1 MEISSS
7 NTFKKAYSSYKL
19 AFKMLSHTFAEL
31 FGNIVFNFTRSVAER
46 YDLGEN
52 DDVTNT
58 IGYNALEDTGK
69 EWYVQHT
76 GELIY
81 QEYSN
86 RKATS
91 ADYLTRRGSLRA
103 QLIDASSTSTSTYS
117 PELSPGAR
125 DMAWKRLRPSFSRT
139 VLNSLCY
146 GFLIS
151 VLSGIVFGMV
161 SFTVYYFCYQT
172 RLNCEHHPKISIP
185 IKLQWLIT
193 ISEVL
198 FTGFLYFW
206 FFIDISFYFRP
217 FQLSGVRK
225 TLVIVSLLFYLVDSV
240 YRLGMQA
247 CGISHGKLTTLQRVP
262 AEAIFILSTCVIIYV
277 MKMHFCFGPLV
288 QQVKFI
294 VLLAVPNAL
303 TQSVAVL
310 IASYIYP
317 AYNKKSASGKILIA
331 IFMPLIVVFI
341 KVAGRV
347 CIQRLWCRISHPGT
361 SFVLLAP
368 MYCGSAIMVRLLQVD
383 LHSLESVALIGVI
396 HGLAEVFDRSIMALI
411 DHIVHQVLEKRRIA
425 WGGFRTPRRE
435 RLAADLTIMS
445 MLSESSAVITVNIFL
460 HLYQYFYT
468 YDNSPLK
475 VLKSFAL
482 TTSVPLGIEWF
493 FTSVSIA
500 IETRYKNLPVVAVW
514 RKRWKRHLAVLLI
527 NLVMVC
533 IWTSKS
539 LLITVEGRFKDN
551 VKDHCQMPFKL

>member
-1 MEISSS
+1 
-7 NTFKKAYSSYKL
+7 
-19 AFKMLSHTFAEL
+19 MLSHTFAEL

-46 YDLGEN
+46 YDLGES
-52 DDVTNT
+52 DDVANT
-58 IGYNALEDTGK
+58 FGYNALEDTGK
-69 EWYVQHT
+69 EWYAQHT

-86 RKATS
+86 SKATS
-91 ADYLTRRGSLRA
+91 ADYLTSRGSLRA
-103 QLIDASSTSTSTYS
+103 QLIEASSTSATTHSS
-117 PELSPGAR
+117 ELSPEAR
-125 DMAWKRLRPSFSRT
+125 DMAWKRLRPTIIRT

-151 VLSGIVFGMV
+151 VLSATVFGVV
-161 SFTVYYFCYQT
+161 SFTVYYFGYQSQ
-172 RLNCEHHPKISIP
+172 LNCEHHHPKESIP
-185 IKLQWLIT
+185 IKLQWLST

-198 FTGFLYFW
+198 SVGFLYFW

-225 TLVIVSLLFYLVDSV
+225 TMVIVSLLFYLVDSV
-240 YRLGMQA
+240 YRIGIQV
-247 CGISHGKLTTLQRVP
+247 CGISHSKLTALQRFP
-262 AEAIFILSTCVIIYV
+262 AQAIFFLSSCAHVYA
-277 MKMHFCFGPLV
+277 MKMHFCFGRLI

-294 VLLAVPNAL
+294 VLFVVPYAL
-303 TQSVAVL
+303 TQS
-310 IASYIYP
+310 IAILTAYGIYP
-317 AYNKKSASGKILIA
+317 AYNKQNASGKVLIA
-331 IFMPLIVVFI
+331 LFAPLVVVVL
-341 KVAGRV
+341 KAAGRI

-368 MYCGSAIMVRLLQVD
+368 MYCGSAIMLRLLQVD
-383 LHSLESVALIGVI
+383 LHTLESVALIGVV
-396 HGLAEVFDRSIMALI
+396 HGIAEVFDRSIMAFI
-411 DHIVHQVLEKRRIA
+411 DHIIHQVLEKRQIA

-468 YDNSPLK
+468 HDSSPLK
-475 VLKSFAL
+475 LLQSFAI
-482 TTSVPLGIEWF
+482 TTLVPLGIEWF

-514 RKRWKRHLAVLLI
+514 RKRWKRHLAVMLI

-533 IWTSKS
+533 IWTSTS
-539 LLITVEGRFKDN
+539 LLIAVEGRFKDN
-551 VKDHCQMPFKL
+551 VKDHCQMPFNM

>member
-1 MEISSS
+1 
-7 NTFKKAYSSYKL
+7 
-19 AFKMLSHTFAEL
+19 MLSHTFVEL

-52 DDVTNT
+52 DDVANT

-69 EWYVQHT
+69 EWYAQHT

-81 QEYSN
+81 QEYGN
-86 RKATS
+86 RKATP
-91 ADYLTRRGSLRA
+91 ADYLTSRGSLRA
-103 QLIDASSTSTSTYS
+103 QLIDASSTTATTHTPESS
-117 PELSPGAR
+117 PEAR
-125 DMAWKRLRPSFSRT
+125 DMAWKRLRPSINRT

-151 VLSGIVFGMV
+151 VLSATVFGVV

-172 RLNCEHHPKISIP
+172 KLICEHHPKISIL
-185 IKLQWLIT
+185 ITLQWLIT
-193 ISEVL
+193 ISEALFNGVL
-198 FTGFLYFW
+198 HFW

-217 FQLSGVRK
+217 FQLSGVSK

-240 YRLGMQA
+240 YRIGMQA

-262 AEAIFILSTCVIIYV
+262 SEAIFCLSSCVNIYV

-294 VLLAVPNAL
+294 VLLAVPYAL
-303 TQSVAVL
+303 TQCIGIL
-310 IASYIYP
+310 LASCIYP
-317 AYNKKSASGKILIA
+317 AYNKQNASGKILIA
-331 IFMPLIVVFI
+331 IFIPLIVVVT
-341 KVAGRV
+341 KVAGRI

-396 HGLAEVFDRSIMALI
+396 HGIAEVFDRSIMALI
-411 DHIVHQVLEKRRIA
+411 DHIVHRVLEKRRIA

-533 IWTSKS
+533 IWTSHS
-539 LLITVEGRFKDN
+539 LLITVEAHFKDN
-551 VKDHCQMPFKL
+551 VKDHCQMPFKM